1 MQIGTSTT
9 GDARRTSDRPAT
21 DGTANRILALVG
33 PDVLERLGPLLERVH
48 VKQGEIFSE
57 ANEPATH
64 VYFPSSGVASLV
76 MTTSDGWTVEVAS
89 VGNEGVVGIEAFL
102 GGASMPMRVI
112 QQIPGDADR
121 VDAHAFATEVSRG
134 GGLARVL
141 QLYSQALMTQF
152 AQNVVC
158 NRVHPLES
166 RAARWL
172 LLTHDRVEGDSFPLT
187 QEFLAMMLG
196 VHRPRVTV
204 AQGIL
209 QRAGLI
215 AYGRGS
221 VTVLDRAGLE
231 SAACD
236 CYNVLEHEFARLLG
250 TPRG

>member
-1 MQIGTSTT
+1 MEIGTNTPASS
-9 GDARRTSDRPAT
+9 ARTSPDEQR
-21 DGTANRILALVG
+21 NRILSMLHRDDFERLR
-33 PDVLERLGPLLERVH
+33 PMLERLTVN
-48 VKQGEIFSE
+48 QGDVFSE
-57 ANEPATH
+57 ANEPPRH
-64 VYFPSSGVASLV
+64 VYFPASGVASLV
-76 MTTSDGWTVEVAS
+76 MTTAEGWTVEVAS

-112 QQIPGDADR
+112 QQIPGEADR
-121 VDAHAFATEVSRG
+121 IDAGAFAQEVARG
-134 GGLARVL
+134 GSLARVL

-158 NRVHPLES
+158 NRVHPLGA

-172 LLTHDRVEGDSFPLT
+172 MLTHDRVDGDTFPLT

-215 AYGRGS
+215 AYSRGS
-221 VTVLDRAGLE
+221 VTVLDRPGLE
-231 SAACD
+231 QAACD
-236 CYNVLEHEFARLLG
+236 CYNVLEHEFERLLAA
-250 TPRG
+250 PRG